1 MIEFPELKDDD
12 VFKNQIDISFY
23 SNQLFEEW
31 KKINNLAKKAEI
43 VSTLLSINRTED
55 KPYFHIEW
63 IMDNVFKLSV
73 EDKTEN
79 ERYWAKD
86 ASALRANAD
95 NNEMGSG
102 MNSDMGDMSG
112 MNDNSMETQD
122 NTVNDAEFNADN
134 SSSEPPID
142 NSNGEQESNE
152 FEF

>member
-1 MIEFPELKDDD
+1 VTGPVE
-12 VFKNQIDISFY
+12 
-23 SNQLFEEW
+23 
-31 KKINNLAKKAEI
+31 KA
-43 VSTLLSINRTED
+43 L
-55 KPYFHIEW
+55 
-63 IMDNVFKLSV
+63 
-73 EDKTEN
+73 
-79 ERYWAKD
+79 KD

-102 MNSDMGDMSG
+102 MNSDMGDMGGMSDTSG